1 MLIASS
7 LDNELLNF
15 IQTKK
20 LDSLDVPLQDV
31 YTLYSKMII
40 DILYCVNNSFDT
52 IEYSIA
58 CCELAHS
65 IFIIILN
72 YTYNSKLTMFFCD
85 RAKNLFIDYI
95 NISCEMRKSFKN
107 INLVDIKMYIYSKT
121 IGPLQLS
128 TVSQSM
134 NIQADSIVSSKLY
147 SQNISKMNDLL
158 ILYKKFIYMS
168 YKYLINHIED
178 KNSNLAEDMEDIHAE
193 TPEDIH
199 TDQSINMASH
209 DIDSKYKNDSICTSL
224 ELIRTSL
231 DLKLFMAFN
240 VLNELY
246 LDELLNI
253 NIEAYDNIYVP
264 INKILIQ
271 LQLIIDSKQ
280 KYKIRSNIVYNHI
293 QKVSDTDC
301 EHYNQEFLKTK
312 YIKHIQTYKYIINL
326 LNPERL

>member
-231 DLKLFMAFN
+231 D
-240 VLNELY
+240 
-246 LDELLNI
+246 I